1 VLLAKDDQSP
11 PILRVQRE
19 REREKAVGWL
29 SMGEGRGELKLETGT
44 EGQSQFRD
52 LLTVSLGA
60 KRGGRGAALAVPVSE
75 TLRAIFWPQ
84 GEGNWWWR

>member
-1 VLLAKDDQSP
+1 
-11 PILRVQRE
+11 VQRE

-29 SMGEGRGELKLETGT
+29 SMGEGRGELKLETDT

-60 KRGGRGAALAVPVSE
+60 KRGGRGSSSGSTSLRNPPSYLLASGRGELVVALICLENKLS
-75 TLRAIFWPQ
+75 LW
-84 GEGNWWWR
+84 G